1 MQEFATQEGYIFNK
15 SKRVK
20 RSFKRLE
27 SFGVTSD
34 VHLDLFH
41 DSWFTGIQ
49 QNSCR
54 FDAIQLIYDEIP

>member
-41 DSWFTGIQ
+41 DS
-49 QNSCR
+49 
-54 FDAIQLIYDEIP
+54 